1 MKKLIYFSVL
11 CVLLFGFMSQ
21 ALAFSISIGKPETFA
36 KLVEK
41 VSPSVV
47 NIYTTKNVRN
57 NNPFSGVDPYFD
69 KAFNDYIKRY
79 FKSGPQRKTQ
89 NSLGSGF
96 FISEKG
102 IVVTNYHVVAGAHDI
117 YIALNDNKKAKASLI
132 GSDQKLDIA
141 LLKLDVP
148 GDYEVVKLGESERMR
163 IGDFVVAV
171 GNPFGLGQTVTAGII
186 SAKGRVLGAG
196 PYDDFIQTD
205 ASINP
210 GNSGGPLFNLD
221 GEVIGIN
228 TAIIASGQGMG
239 FAIPIDMAKTVIDEL
254 LAKGKVTRGWLGIS
268 VKDIN
273 VEEAAVLNWD
283 KEFGVLVTDIVPKGP
298 SAKSGLQLGD
308 VIMEI
313 EGKQVSNA
321 RSMPGLVAKYLPG
334 AKVKTAVWRSG
345 KSRDINV
352 VLGEMDDPNKAFI
365 HPVASQASLL
375 ERQDIIG
382 IDVRDLETGDLDKIK
397 SGILVTRVHKDSQAD
412 KLEIK
417 RGDVVVA
424 INNNQISDV
433 KEFRKRLK
441 KIEKGEL
448 IKLDVSRGNKQLY
461 FAFQR

>member
-1 MKKLIYFSVL
+1 MKRILYFTVL
-11 CVLLFGFMSQ
+11 CALLLSFISQ
-21 ALAFSISIGKPETFA
+21 AQAFSISIGKPETFA

-47 NIYTTKNVRN
+47 NIYTTKNVRH
-57 NNPFSGVDPYFD
+57 NNPFNGVDPYFD

-79 FKSGPQRKTQ
+79 FQAGPEWKTQ

-96 FISEKG
+96 FISEEG

-117 YIALNDNKKAKASLI
+117 FIALNDNKKVKAKLI

-141 LLKLDVP
+141 LLKLDTP
-148 GDYEVVKLGESERMR
+148 GDYEVIKLGESEKMR

-210 GNSGGPLFNLD
+210 GNSGGPLFNLE

-239 FAIPIDMAKTVIDEL
+239 FAIPIDMAKIVIDEL

-273 VEEAAVLNWD
+273 VEESAVLKWNKD
-283 KEFGVLVTDIVPKGP
+283 YGVLVTDIVPKGP
-298 SAKSGLQLGD
+298 SAKSGIQLGD
-308 VIMEI
+308 VIIGI
-313 EGKQVSNA
+313 EDKQIKNA
-321 RSMPGLVAKYLPG
+321 SSMPGIVAKYLPG
-334 AKVKTAVWRSG
+334 AKVKMMVWRSE
-345 KSRDINV
+345 KEKEIV
-352 VLGEMDDPNKAFI
+352 AVIGEMDDPNKAFI
-365 HPVASQASLL
+365 HPVASQTSLL

-382 IDVRDLETGDLDKIK
+382 IDVRNLESSDMANSV
-397 SGILVTRVHKDSQAD
+397 SGILITHVHQNSQAE

-424 INNNQISDV
+424 INNTQISDV
-433 KEFRKRLK
+433 KEFKKKLK
-441 KIEKGEL
+441 KIEKGDL
-448 IKLDVSRGNKQLY
+448 VKLDIKRGDSKLF